1 MDWDSPP
8 PSPTPILN
16 LFSTTHRTVMSVK
29 QVRTIQHIFVFVC
42 SIGRGGGGWGE
53 EGGGEGRYLPTIFI
67 TGGTTHLPLSDVLSQ
82 CMYVLRTEKVLWH

>member
-1 MDWDSPP
+1 MDRDSPP

-29 QVRTIQHIFVFVC
+29 QVRLYSTSLVMYVQ
-42 SIGRGGGGWGE
+42 SGE
-53 EGGGEGRYLPTIFI
+53 GEGGGEGRYLPTIFI